1 MFMLWGGGEP
11 TLTHVDIDKAQNGG
25 YGYFKGFSY
34 SKFMFFDNHFARIQG
49 VSFTIGDLAKFYKDG
64 SRVNT
69 SGWSWVISN
78 DPRDVAKVDNH
89 TIHVYAV
96 NSMMTRNITLIFTKN
111 NFSFRAKMY
120 MEYRGQKFS
129 WRITDTIIEE
139 NNKNLYDELYQNIN
153 WIL

>member
-1 MFMLWGGGEP
+1 MFMLCGGG
-11 TLTHVDIDKAQNGG
+11 LLYVDIEAAKNGG

-34 SKFMFFDNHFARIQG
+34 SNFMFFPNQFARIEG
-49 VSFTIGDLAKFYKDG
+49 VSFTIGDLAKFDKDG
-64 SRVNT
+64 SYVNT
-69 SGWSWVISN
+69 SGWSWAISN
-78 DPRDVAKVDNH
+78 DSRDVARVNDR

-129 WRITDTIIEE
+129 WRITDTIIKED
-139 NNKNLYDELYQNIN
+139 NKNLYNELYQNIN

>member
-1 MFMLWGGGEP
+1 
-11 TLTHVDIDKAQNGG
+11 
-25 YGYFKGFSY
+25 
-34 SKFMFFDNHFARIQG
+34 MFFPNQFARIEG

-69 SGWSWVISN
+69 SEWSWTISN
-78 DPRDVAKVDNH
+78 DPRDVAKVNNR

-120 MEYRGQKFS
+120 MKYTGGKLS
-129 WRITDTIIEE
+129 WQITDTIIQQD
-139 NNKNLYDELYQNIN
+139 NQNLYIELSQNIN